1 MHDTWA
7 GTCWMSSA
15 CDFIARDVYSPT
27 EVMRRAMKDRQHD
40 HSTSIPL
47 DLEIFLCFA
56 IYSAG
61 HAFNRVYKPL
71 LEKLRLTYPQYIAMV
86 LLWERDGQTV
96 GELGQKLLLETN
108 TLTPLLKRLERLG
121 NVKRQRDPV
130 DERQVRV
137 HLTDAGRKLR
147 QRALHIPRCILD
159 ATGLNVRQAKQLLE
173 QIGALQKS
181 LARLRLIQVS
191 CL

>member
-1 MHDTWA
+1 
-7 GTCWMSSA
+7 
-15 CDFIARDVYSPT
+15 
-27 EVMRRAMKDRQHD
+27 MKDRQHD
-40 HSTSIPL
+40 HSTSVPL

-71 LEKLRLTYPQYIAMV
+71 LEKLKLTYPQYIAMV

-96 GELGQKLLLETN
+96 GELGRKLLLESN
-108 TLTPLLKRLERLG
+108 TLTPLLKRLETLG
-121 NVKRQRDPV
+121 NVRRQRDPV

-147 QRALHIPRCILD
+147 QRAVHIPRCILD
-159 ATGLNVRQAKQLLE
+159 STGLNGRQAKQLLE
-173 QIGALQKS
+173 EIGALRKALES
-181 LARLRLIQVS
+181 ARHRRGQFRTSIES
-191 CL
+191 EGAFE